1 LSRIRPETRAAY
13 GFLSPWILGFVFFT
27 AGPVAATLVLS
38 MTEYEIFNPP
48 PEWVGLENY
57 RKGVTDPRMHS
68 ALTNTAFYTVLYVP
82 ASVVLGLAMA
92 MLLRTAGRATGLF
105 RTLIYLPVITP
116 PVATGVMFLLLLNG
130 QEGLINDV
138 LGTFGLPTPFWTT
151 DPDWIKPGLVIMSLW
166 TVGSVTIIFLAA
178 LEDVPQS
185 LVDAALVDGANRVQ
199 RFFRITMPMI
209 SPAIL
214 FVVVVNTISSMQMFT
229 EVYTMYF
236 GTVTTNAPDEALMY
250 VIYLFEQGF
259 RFFNMGYA
267 AALAWI
273 LFLVI
278 MVLTAVQ
285 LKVGGRH
292 VFYRGEK

>member
-1 LSRIRPETRAAY
+1 LRAETRAAY

-38 MTEYEIFNPP
+38 MTEYDVLSPP
-48 PEWVGLENY
+48 TWVGLDNY
-57 RKGVTDPRMHS
+57 REGLTDPRVGS
-68 ALTNTAFYTVLYVP
+68 ALTNTALYTLMYVP
-82 ASVVLGLAMA
+82 ASVVVGLGIA

-130 QEGLINDV
+130 QEGLVNDV
-138 LGTFGLPTPFWTT
+138 LRTFGLPAPFWTS
-151 DPDWIKPGLVIMSLW
+151 DPAWIKPGLVIMTLW
-166 TVGSVTIIFLAA
+166 SIGSVTIIFLAA

-185 LVDAALVDGANRVQ
+185 LVDAALVDGASRWQ
-199 RFFRITMPMI
+199 RFTRITLPMI

-214 FVVVVNTISSMQMFT
+214 FVVVVNTIASMQMFT

-236 GTVTTNAPDEALMY
+236 GTVTTNPPDEALLY
-250 VIYLFEQGF
+250 VIYLFEQAF
-259 RFFNMGYA
+259 RFLNMGYA
-267 AALAWI
+267 SALAWI

-278 MVLTAVQ
+278 MVLTAIQ
-285 LKVGGRH
+285 LRVGRRH
-292 VFYRGEK
+292 VFYRGER

>member
-1 LSRIRPETRAAY
+1 LSRVRPETRAAY
-13 GFLSPWILGFVFFT
+13 GFLSPWIVGFLFFT
-27 AGPVAATLVLS
+27 AGPVVATLVLS
-38 MTEYEIFNPP
+38 MTEYDVLSP
-48 PEWVGLENY
+48 PEWVGLDNY
-57 RKGVTDPRMHS
+57 REGLSDPRVGS
-68 ALTNTAFYTVLYVP
+68 ALTNTALYTLMYVP
-82 ASVVLGLAMA
+82 ASVGLGLAMA

-130 QEGLINDV
+130 QDGLINDV
-138 LGTFGLPTPFWTT
+138 LGTFGLPTPFWTS
-151 DPDWIKPGLVIMSLW
+151 DPAWIKPGLVIMSLW
-166 TVGSVTIIFLAA
+166 SVGSVTIILLAA

-185 LVDAALVDGANRVQ
+185 LVDAALVDGASRVQ
-199 RFFRITMPMI
+199 RFWRITLPMI

-214 FVVVVNTISSMQMFT
+214 FVVVVNTIASMQMFT

-236 GTVTTNAPDEALMY
+236 GTVTTNPPDEALLY

-259 RFFNMGYA
+259 RFLNMGYA
-267 AALAWI
+267 SALAWI

-278 MVLTAVQ
+278 MVLTAIQ